1 MVMDGKYMGQMK
13 KVPEKGGKQLSPL
26 WNVLPWRVTH
36 SWAKEVKNKEMYT
49 IGLLNEI
56 QNEKKKIED
65 GTQTLQAKLPDEV
78 SP

>member
-1 MVMDGKYMGQMK
+1 
-13 KVPEKGGKQLSPL
+13 
-26 WNVLPWRVTH
+26 
-36 SWAKEVKNKEMYT
+36 VKNKEMYT